1 MTPTCSN
8 NCATPQ
14 LFPRTID
21 NRPSLSRIA
30 FRIGTYADFRQ
41 AMFSALDRTQ
51 LLLPWT
57 HRQADD
63 PGIALLEGA
72 AILGD
77 ILTFYQE
84 LYANEAWLR
93 TATWPESVTAL
104 VRLLGYRPAPGI
116 GGESAA
122 AFEFSGATAVTVPAG
137 FGFNAQIAGQPTPV
151 DFETSENLNALAQLN
166 RFSVYAPSYPPAI
179 AVGTS
184 VLSVAT
190 NTLTNAGVTIK
201 AKDRLALVD
210 PATVADPTSVNWQI
224 GVVGS
229 VSVVLDQ
236 TVITLTGSWQGTPP
250 SGGNLM
256 AYKLGRSFHAF
267 GYNAP
272 ANYVTIS
279 NNLATTNSV
288 DTSISVDTLLNGFP
302 LERKVDD
309 LSTGAT
315 MLVDL
320 ELSHFRRFSK
330 LQLSKTQVGVD
341 PAPFFSH
348 SEFLLATTIASAS
361 LASDSVGPM
370 AGSVTSVAFSDTGYT
385 GSADRRTAQC
395 LEVVGSGFTVT
406 AQRVLTP
413 GSGNGVGQLLYYGD
427 GGSYQQLN
435 GRTLQFVV
443 LNPDD
448 SVARMEQ
455 TTAAIDPSYVPG
467 DLSVGFRNVD
477 LSPALQQF
485 GWSDFPMAAPT
496 VTVFGN
502 VVAVTQG
509 KTQKQAVLG
518 SGDARQINQTFK
530 IPKAPLTW
538 LTDEAS
544 TPPRDPEI
552 QVLVNNIQWNE
563 VDSLFAA
570 SPSDTSYIIRLDSS
584 GNSWIQFGDGINGA
598 RLPSGIGNVLVTF
611 RTGVAANGDRLPGT
625 NPVQA
630 SAAQNLKAIRLY
642 ETVTG
647 GAAPEDSGSAR
658 QTAPGRVQ
666 SLNRLVSLSDFEY
679 EALALPNVEKA
690 QASWDLA
697 DGVPL
702 LVLTVLLANPSDAAT
717 ASVQSAMTLANTARG
732 PQRFQVQVVGANL
745 LYVYLN
751 LTFGLVS
758 GYQSPDVIDAINTAL
773 GVIPP
778 GGAAPGGGLFSQDQR
793 QLGEPEY
800 SSRIEGVV
808 QNVPGVAWVEVTAFD
823 QLGPAADPSTL
834 SVPSNTDRLDQ
845 VPCSSTQVLA
855 LYGAQFTPSTSTTG
869 TGASA

>member
-1 MTPTCSN
+1 
-8 NCATPQ
+8 
-14 LFPRTID
+14 
-21 NRPSLSRIA
+21 
-30 FRIGTYADFRQ
+30 
-41 AMFSALDRTQ
+41 MFSALDRTH

-104 VRLLGYRPAPGI
+104 VRMLGYRPAPGI

-137 FGFNAQIAGQPTPV
+137 FGFNAQIAGQTTPV
-151 DFETSENLNALAQLN
+151 DFETSGNLNALPQLN
-166 RFSVYAPSYPPAI
+166 RFSLYAPWNTPAI
-179 AVGTS
+179 ADGTS

-190 NTLTNAGVTIK
+190 SALASAGVTIK

-210 PATVADPTSVNWQI
+210 PATVADPTSVNWEVGI
-224 GVVGS
+224 VGS

-236 TVITLTGSWQGTPP
+236 TVIILTGSWQGSPP
-250 SGGNLM
+250 SAGSLM

-272 ANYVTIS
+272 ANQITIS
-279 NNLATTNSV
+279 NNQASSTMV
-288 DTSISVDTLLNGFP
+288 DTSISVETLLNGFP

-320 ELSHFRRFSK
+320 ELSQFNRFHEF
-330 LQLSKTQVGVD
+330 QVSEEQFVVD
-341 PAPFFSH
+341 RVYYIAQ

-361 LASDSVGPM
+361 LASDSVGSM
-370 AGSVTSVAFSDTGYT
+370 AGSVTAVAFTDTGYT

-395 LEVVGSGFTVT
+395 MEVVGSGFTVT
-406 AQRVLTP
+406 TQRVLTP
-413 GSGNGVGQLLYYGD
+413 GSGSGVGQLLYYGD

-448 SVARMEQ
+448 SVARIEQ

-467 DLSVGFRNVD
+467 DLSVGFRKVD

-485 GWSDFPMAAPT
+485 GWSDFPLAASA

-518 SGDARQINQTFK
+518 SGDARQINQTFM
-530 IPKAPLTW
+530 IPKSPLAW
-538 LTDEAS
+538 LTDEAL
-544 TPPRDPEI
+544 TPPREPEI
-552 QVLVNNIQWNE
+552 QVLVDNIQWNE

-570 SPSDTSYIIRLDSS
+570 GPSDTRYIIRLDNS

-598 RLPSGIGNVLVTF
+598 RLPSGVGNVLVTF

-647 GAAPEDSGSAR
+647 GAAPEASDSAR

-690 QASWDLA
+690 QATWDLA

-717 ASVQSAMTLANTARG
+717 ASVQTAMTLANVARG

-751 LTFGLVS
+751 LTFGLVA

-778 GGAAPGGGLFSQDQR
+778 GGTAPSGGLFSQDQR
-793 QLGEPEY
+793 QLDEPEY
-800 SSRIEGVV
+800 ASRIEGVV

-823 QLGPAADPSTL
+823 QLGAAADPSTL
-834 SVPSNTDRLDQ
+834 SVPRNTDRRDL
-845 VPCSSTQVLA
+845 VPCTSTQVLA
-855 LYGAQFTPSTSTTG
+855 LYGAQFNPSTSTTG